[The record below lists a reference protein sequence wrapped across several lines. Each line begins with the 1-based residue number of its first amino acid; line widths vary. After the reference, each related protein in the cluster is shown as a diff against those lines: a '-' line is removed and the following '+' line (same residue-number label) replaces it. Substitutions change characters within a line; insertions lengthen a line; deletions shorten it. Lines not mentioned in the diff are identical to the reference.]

1 MKTEL
6 FSSLIERYPE
16 KILEKAIK
24 GMLPK
29 GKLGRKLFT
38 NVKVYKGNE
47 HPHEAQNPVPLTL

>member
-1 MKTEL
+1 
-6 FSSLIERYPE
+6 
-16 KILEKAIK
+16 
-24 GMLPK
+24 MLPK